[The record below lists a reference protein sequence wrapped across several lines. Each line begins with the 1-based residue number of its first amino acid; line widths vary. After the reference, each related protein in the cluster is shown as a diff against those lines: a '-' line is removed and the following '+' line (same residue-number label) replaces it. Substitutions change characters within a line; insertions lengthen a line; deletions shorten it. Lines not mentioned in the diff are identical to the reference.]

1 MRRCNHQSD
10 ECGEQREGHHARLG
24 QTGQPLQQLHLEASR
39 RRDTEIAMLCML
51 SSLKQKVAMLKPLS
65 PNGWASRPSQ

>member
-1 MRRCNHQSD
+1 MISPTNAVNSARAITR
-10 ECGEQREGHHARLG
+10 GLARLMNWG
-24 QTGQPLQQLHLEASR
+24 SRSSQPNREASR

-51 SSLKQKVAMLKPLS
+51 GSLKQKVAMLKPLS